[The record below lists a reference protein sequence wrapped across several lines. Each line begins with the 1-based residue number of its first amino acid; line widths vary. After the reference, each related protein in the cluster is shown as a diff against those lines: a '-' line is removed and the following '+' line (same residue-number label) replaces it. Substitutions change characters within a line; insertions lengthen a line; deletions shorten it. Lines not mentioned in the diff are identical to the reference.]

1 MPSIDEIRELLKN
14 MSKEDRLLLIQMC
27 NNENNKEE
35 NKDFYNQLSNNHHCP
50 HCHSNKICK
59 NGSNSYKGNKIQK
72 FICNNCH
79 KNYSI
84 KTNTIWQNT
93 HKSIEL
99 WQEYI
104 ELFSQGLALRK
115 IVEKMDKKISL
126 PTAFYWR
133 HKILKFLSKNN
144 DDGNN
149 KLGGIIEA
157 DETFFEESQKGSRNV
172 KGRDARKRGYTS
184 YSYTKKNKVCVLTAI
199 DRNKAS
205 FTKPV
210 GFGGLEKDDV
220 VLLQRHLVKNSVLIT
235 DGNRTYR
242 NLHNVKLKSLKFG
255 KPENKV
261 YHLNN
266 INNFHSMLK
275 KFMIRFNG
283 VATKYL
289 DYYVEYFKNIKDNVD
304 IFTALLNNAC
314 YCRNIDVRNKRVC
327 FESLVSKMHH

>member
-1 MPSIDEIRELLKN
+1 M
-14 MSKEDRLLLIQMC
+14 
-27 NNENNKEE
+27 
-35 NKDFYNQLSNNHHCP
+35 
-50 HCHSNKICK
+50 
-59 NGSNSYKGNKIQK
+59 
-72 FICNNCH
+72 
-79 KNYSI
+79 
-84 KTNTIWQNT
+84 
-93 HKSIEL
+93 
-99 WQEYI
+99 
-104 ELFSQGLALRK
+104 FSQGLALRK
-115 IVEKMDKKISL
+115 IVEKMDNKISL

-133 HKILKFLSKNN
+133 HKILKVLTKKDDN
-144 DDGNN
+144 D

-157 DETFFEESQKGSRNV
+157 DETFFEESQKGARKV
-172 KGRDARKRGYTS
+172 KGRDARKRGFSCYIGNKRS
-184 YSYTKKNKVCVLTAI
+184 KVCVLTAV
-199 DRNKAS
+199 DRNKTS

-220 VLLQRHLVKNSVLIT
+220 DLLQRHLVKDSVLIT

-242 NLHNVKLKSLKFG
+242 NLNNVKLKSLKFG

-289 DYYVEYFKNIKDNVD
+289 DYYVEYFKNLKDNID

-314 YCRNIDVRNKRVC
+314 YCRNIDIRNKRVC
-327 FESLVSKMHH
+327 FERMVNL

>member
-1 MPSIDEIRELLKN
+1 MLNEQEIKILLSQMTEDERLKV
-14 MSKEDRLLLIQMC
+14 IQMC
-27 NNENNKEE
+27 NNENNKIKMEDIY
-35 NKDFYNQLSNNHHCP
+35 NKLSNNYKCP
-50 HCHSNKICK
+50 HCGSNKICK
-59 NGSNSYKGNKIQK
+59 NGFLHGKYQQFK
-72 FICNNCH
+72 CNDCK

-84 KTNTIWQNT
+84 RTNTIFCKSK
-93 HKSIEL
+93 KSIKL

-115 IVEKMDKKISL
+115 IVLEMNNKISL

-199 DRNKAS
+199 DRNKSS

-220 VLLQRHLVKNSVLIT
+220 ILLQRHLVKDSVLIT

-242 NLHNVKLKSLKFG
+242 NLHDIKLKSLKFG
-255 KPENKV
+255 KAENRV

-289 DYYVEYFKNIKDNVD
+289 DYYVSYFQSMKSK
-304 IFTALLNNAC
+304 
-314 YCRNIDVRNKRVC
+314 IDVFNMVLNSNLQYGVADIRNKRVC
-327 FESLVSKMHH
+327 FERYVNL

>member
-1 MPSIDEIRELLKN
+1 MLSIEEVRELLKQ
-14 MSKEDRLLLIQMC
+14 MTEEQRLELIRLC
-27 NNENNKEE
+27 NIENNKS
-35 NKDFYNQLSNNHHCP
+35 KDNDILLKLSNNHHCP
-50 HCHSNKICK
+50 YCNSNKIKK
-59 NGSNSYKGNKIQK
+59 NGFIQGKIQQFK
-72 FICNNCH
+72 CHNCN

-84 KTNTIWQNT
+84 RTNTIFYHSKKNI
-93 HKSIEL
+93 KL

-115 IVEKMDKKISL
+115 IVEKLDNKISL

-133 HKILKFLSKNN
+133 HKILKVLTKKDDN
-144 DDGNN
+144 D

-157 DETFFEESQKGSRNV
+157 DETFFEESQKGARKV
-172 KGRDARKRGYTS
+172 KGRDARKRGFSCYVGNKRS
-184 YSYTKKNKVCVLTAI
+184 KVCVLTAI
-199 DRNKAS
+199 DRNKSS

-210 GFGGLEKDDV
+210 GVGGLEKDDV
-220 VLLQRHLVKNSVLIT
+220 VLLQRHLTKDSVLIT

-242 NLHNVKLKSLKFG
+242 NLNNVKLKSLKFG
-255 KPENKV
+255 KAENKV

-289 DYYVEYFKNIKDNVD
+289 DYYVEYFKNIKDNID
-304 IFTALLNNAC
+304 IFTALLNNTC

-327 FESLVSKMHH
+327 FEKIVNL

>member
-14 MSKEDRLLLIQMC
+14 MSNDQKLELIRLC
-27 NNENNKEE
+27 NIENNKS
-35 NKDFYNQLSNNHHCP
+35 KDNEYLNQLSNNHHCP
-50 HCHSNKICK
+50 YCNSNKIKK
-59 NGSNSYKGNKIQK
+59 NGFTTKAQQFKCHN
-72 FICNNCH
+72 CN

-84 KTNTIWQNT
+84 RTNTIFYYSK
-93 HKSIEL
+93 KSIQV

-115 IVEKMDKKISL
+115 IVENLDNKISY

-133 HKILKFLSKNN
+133 HKILKVLTKKDDN
-144 DDGNN
+144 D

-157 DETFFEESQKGSRNV
+157 DETFFEESQKGNKNIKDR
-172 KGRDARKRGYTS
+172 KPRKRGYTS
-184 YSYTKKNKVCVLTAI
+184 YSYTKKNKICVLTAI

-220 VLLQRHLVKNSVLIT
+220 VLLQRHLIKDSILIT

-242 NLHNVKLKSLKFG
+242 NLNNVKLKSLKFG
-255 KPENKV
+255 KAENKI

-266 INNFHSMLK
+266 INNFHSLLK

-283 VATKYL
+283 VATKYF
-289 DYYVEYFKNIKDNVD
+289 DFYVEYFKNIKDNID

-314 YCRNIDVRNKRVC
+314 YCSINEIKNKRVY
-327 FESLVSKMHH
+327 FEVMKF

>member
-14 MSKEDRLLLIQMC
+14 MSNEQRLELIRLC
-27 NNENNKEE
+27 NIENNKS
-35 NKDFYNQLSNNHHCP
+35 KDNEYLNQLSNNYCCP
-50 HCHSNKICK
+50 YCHSNKIKK
-59 NGSNSYKGNKIQK
+59 NGFTTKAQQFKCHN
-72 FICNNCH
+72 CN

-84 KTNTIWQNT
+84 RTNTIFYYSK
-93 HKSIEL
+93 KSIQV

-104 ELFSQGLALRK
+104 EYFSQGLALRK
-115 IVEKMDKKISL
+115 IVEKMDNKINL
-126 PTAFYWR
+126 KTAFYWR
-133 HKILKFLSKNN
+133 HKILKVLTKKDDN
-144 DDGNN
+144 D

-157 DETFFEESQKGSRNV
+157 DETFFEESQKGARQV
-172 KGRDARKRGYTS
+172 KGREARKRGYS
-184 YSYTKKNKVCVLTAI
+184 CYSYTQKKKVCVLTAI

-220 VLLQRHLVKNSVLIT
+220 ILLQRHLIKDSVLIT

-242 NLHNVKLKSLKFG
+242 NLNNVKLKSLKFG

-289 DYYVEYFKNIKDNVD
+289 DYYVEYFKNIKDNID

-314 YCRNIDVRNKRVC
+314 YCRNIDIRNKRVC
-327 FESLVSKMHH
+327 FENIKIS

>member
-14 MSKEDRLLLIQMC
+14 MSNEQRLELIRLC
-27 NNENNKEE
+27 NIENNKS
-35 NKDFYNQLSNNHHCP
+35 KDNEYLNQLSNNHHCP
-50 HCHSNKICK
+50 YCGSNKICK
-59 NGSNSYKGNKIQK
+59 NGSNHSKGVRIQK
-72 FICNNCH
+72 FRCNNCH
-79 KNYSI
+79 KNYTI
-84 KTNTIWQNT
+84 KTNTIFYYT
-93 HKSIEL
+93 HKSIEI

-104 ELFSQGLALRK
+104 ELFSQGLSLRK
-115 IVEKMDKKISL
+115 IVEKMDKKINL
-126 PTAFYWR
+126 KTAFYWR
-133 HKILKFLSKNN
+133 HKILKVLTKKDDN
-144 DDGNN
+144 D

-157 DETFFEESQKGSRNV
+157 DETFFEESQKGARKV

-220 VLLQRHLVKNSVLIT
+220 MLLQRHLVKDSVLIT

-242 NLHNVKLKSLKFG
+242 NLNNVKLKSLKFG
-255 KPENKV
+255 KAENKV

-266 INNFHSMLK
+266 INNFHSLLK

-289 DYYVEYFKNIKDNVD
+289 DYYVEYFKNVKDNID

-314 YCRNIDVRNKRVC
+314 YCRNVDIRNKRVC
-327 FESLVSKMHH
+327 FERIVNL